1 MGGFYKDMYEGMT
14 GFIKTRT
21 MRKMSTRHDKT
32 RNKIIKKIKR
42 RGVLIIIKEI
52 K

>member
-32 RNKIIKKIKR
+32 RNEIIKRNKKAWCCDHNKR
-42 RGVLIIIKEI
+42 N
-52 K
+52 